1 MDHWLKKFI
10 NKPILDFP
18 DKNFVY
24 WNIKIGLGWLTVHM
38 LDRDAG
44 VTDLHVAGGQ
54 QPLHHP
60 RLCVHHVAKLDL
72 FLAKLFLE

>member
-1 MDHWLKKFI
+1 
-10 NKPILDFP
+10 
-18 DKNFVY
+18 
-24 WNIKIGLGWLTVHM
+24 M

-54 QPLHHP
+54 QPLRHP